1 MLVGQVQMA
10 MRKSGTMADYID
22 LKKVY
27 DTVDPET
34 LLDCLEHLEL
44 RYWLGAFLEELYRGV
59 ECEVTVG
66 EVYKYQPA

>member
-10 MRKSGTMADYID
+10 MRKSGMMAAYID
-22 LKKVY
+22 LKIAY
-27 DTVDPET
+27 GTVDRET
-34 LLDCLEHLEL
+34 LLDCLEHLGL
-44 RYWLGAFLEELYRGV
+44 RGWLGAFLEELYRGV